1 MRKVIL
7 YIAESLDGFVA
18 TKDQG
23 VAWLDKYN
31 DPKINYGWDDFMK
44 RIDTVV
50 QGNTTYQQFKPKYE
64 DKASFVF
71 TKHPEKY
78 SEEDVVFTKESPDN
92 FIKNLDENKHQN
104 IWLVGGPTLLAEF
117 LKHKLVDECIIF
129 VMPIV
134 LGEGIPL
141 FQKLKTQPTMSLI
154 DSKKYDNGVVE
165 LRYNVEK

>member
-1 MRKVIL
+1 MMKVIL

-18 TKDQG
+18 TKEMS

-44 RIDTVV
+44 RVDTVV

-78 SEEDVVFTKESPDN
+78 DEEGVVFTKESPEE
-92 FIKNLDENKHQN
+92 FIKNLDEEKHQN

-117 LKHKLVDECIIF
+117 LNHKLVNECIIF
-129 VMPIV
+129 IMPTL
-134 LGEGIPL
+134 LGSGIPL
-141 FQKLKTQPTMSLI
+141 FQNLETSPVFELL
-154 DSKKYDNGVVE
+154 DSKKYENGVVE
-165 LRYNVEK
+165 LRYRM